1 MHRDIASFPSAAFYS
16 GKLQPVPL
24 PHQECE
30 LPGTME
36 GDNSPYETLLLTK
49 RVAFIDVP
57 SPPQSSSDKVNI
69 LEADIIA
76 RIAVAAYRLHEGR
89 FSVRQSLGII
99 VPYRNQIATV
109 RKAIDR
115 YGIKELHDITIDTV
129 ERYQGSQRDV
139 VIYGFTIRHRYQL
152 NFLTSNDFE
161 EDGVVIDP
169 KLNVAMTRAR
179 ENLVLVGNKKLLSF
193 DPVFRRMI
201 NSLNSI

>member
-1 MHRDIASFPSAAFYS
+1 M
-16 GKLQPVPL
+16 
-24 PHQECE
+24 
-30 LPGTME
+30 
-36 GDNSPYETLLLTK
+36 
-49 RVAFIDVP
+49 AFIDVP
-57 SPPQSSSDKVNI
+57 SPPQSSSDKVNT

-76 RIAVAAYRLHEGR
+76 RIAVAAYRLREGR

>member
-1 MHRDIASFPSAAFYS
+1 MLFRS
-16 GKLQPVPL
+16 
-24 PHQECE
+24 
-30 LPGTME
+30 
-36 GDNSPYETLLLTK
+36 
-49 RVAFIDVP
+49 
-57 SPPQSSSDKVNI
+57 
-69 LEADIIA
+69 
-76 RIAVAAYRLHEGR
+76 
-89 FSVRQSLGII
+89 
-99 VPYRNQIATV
+99 
-109 RKAIDR
+109 
-115 YGIKELHDITIDTV
+115 LHDITIDTV